1 MKSKSLV
8 TVILLLS
15 SGTAL
20 AEQQITTVQVRP
32 LASYT
37 LEISCSNPST
47 PSPAEVETLL
57 HIDDHNQTR
66 ALSNKLMAAAAEACD
81 ASVAAIVVSRSG
93 TGRALTWT
101 AARDLPA
108 SVAAN

>member
-20 AEQQITTVQVRP
+20 ADQQIQSVQVRP
-32 LASYT
+32 ATEYA
-37 LEISCSNPST
+37 LEISCSNPSA
-47 PSPAEVETLL
+47 PSVLEVEQLL
-57 HIDDHNQTR
+57 QINDRSQTH
-66 ALSNKLMAAAAEACD
+66 ALGNKLMAAAAEACSAGV
-81 ASVAAIVVSRSG
+81 ASIVVSRSG

-101 AARDLPA
+101 ADRSVDA
-108 SVAAN
+108 SVAVN

>member
-15 SGTAL
+15 SGTVL
-20 AEQQITTVQVRP
+20 ADQQITTVQVRP
-32 LASYT
+32 VARYA
-37 LEISCSNPST
+37 LEISCSNPAT
-47 PSPAEVETLL
+47 PSLTDVENLL
-57 HIDDHNQTR
+57 QINDRSQSHG
-66 ALSNKLMAAAAEACD
+66 LSNKLMAAAAEACD
-81 ASVAAIVVSRSG
+81 ASVAAIVVTRSG

>member
-20 AEQQITTVQVRP
+20 ADQQIASVQVRP
-32 LASYT
+32 VARYA

-47 PSPAEVETLL
+47 PSPAKVETLL
-57 HIDDHNQTR
+57 QIDDHSQTH
-66 ALSNKLMAAAAEACD
+66 ALSRKLMAAAAAACD
-81 ASVAAIVVSRSG
+81 ASVAAIVVTR
-93 TGRALTWT
+93 TGRALSWT
-101 AARDLPA
+101 AAASD

>member
-8 TVILLLS
+8 TVILLLG

-32 LASYT
+32 VASYT
-37 LEISCSNPST
+37 LEISCSNPET
-47 PSPAEVETLL
+47 PSADKVETLL
-57 HIDDHNQTR
+57 QISDKNQTH
-66 ALSNKLMAAAAEACD
+66 ALSNKLMAAAAEACN
-81 ASVAAIVVSRSG
+81 ASIAAIVVTRS
-93 TGRALTWT
+93 GRALSWV
-101 AARDLPA
+101 AGQQPE

>member
-20 AEQQITTVQVRP
+20 AEQQIAPVQVRP
-32 LASYT
+32 VERYT

-47 PSPAEVETLL
+47 PSATEVETLL
-57 HIDDHNQTR
+57 QIDDHSQTHL
-66 ALSNKLMAAAAEACD
+66 LSRKLMDAAAEACS
-81 ASVAAIVVSRSG
+81 ASVAAIVVTRSG
-93 TGRALTWT
+93 RAITWT
-101 AARDLPA
+101 EAVPA

>member
-8 TVILLLS
+8 TVILLLG
-15 SGTAL
+15 SGTVL
-20 AEQQITTVQVRP
+20 ADQQIASVQVRP
-32 LASYT
+32 VARYA

-47 PSPAEVETLL
+47 PSVTEVENLL
-57 HIDDHNQTR
+57 QINDRSQTHG
-66 ALSNKLMAAAAEACD
+66 LSNKLMAAAAQACD
-81 ASVAAIVVSRSG
+81 ANIAAIVVSRSG

-101 AARDLPA
+101 AARDLPE